1 MYTDGVP
8 EADLPTAELGAWD
21 QCDHCQAPLDV
32 RQRYCVVCGARRPH
46 SDDPAARWL
55 ADARRAR
62 NATGTGAAA
71 AGAGGTGAA
80 GAPDGHPR
88 FSGLALAAAFALLPV
103 AAGIG
108 VFVGRGSGDDSELL
122 VQALKAQ
129 KAPVVTVVGGAG
141 GGAAEDASAT
151 DDGASSDGDAGSD
164 RAARGEQTSDGNEVL
179 SQSRYGEARRLTGA
193 KITAKTREESKRA
206 LDKIVNSKGRE
217 YVDSQR
223 GLPDQIVIP

>member
-62 NATGTGAAA
+62 NAAAAA
-71 AGAGGTGAA
+71 AGSGAGGA
-80 GAPDGHPR
+80 GASSPQPR

-108 VFVGRGSGDDSELL
+108 VFVGRGSGEDSELL
-122 VQALKAQ
+122 VEALKAQ

-141 GGAAEDASAT
+141 GGSAEEAAASDDGGASA
-151 DDGASSDGDAGSD
+151 DDADGG
-164 RAARGEQTSDGNEVL
+164 RAVRGERTSDGNEVL
-179 SQSRYGEARRLTGA
+179 SESRYGEARRLTGA

-206 LDKIVNSKGRE
+206 LDKIVNSKGRA